1 MKDKDPKEIQENPK
15 NPNVVYVVD
24 GHGEGWYCTEV
35 DEDVAEEDLSGECV
49 HEEEVTYD
57 RNFGG

>member
-1 MKDKDPKEIQENPK
+1 MPSEDPKKIEGARK
-15 NPNVVYVVD
+15 SSPNVVYVVD

-35 DEDVAEEDLSGECV
+35 DQEDDEPSGECI

-57 RNFGG
+57 RNF